1 MARDARDA
9 PCGQRGEERRDDLVG
24 KDAVTANRTDRGIDQ
39 EQPERLAIPE
49 VDEGQPTTVPEPVA
63 DQQVELLVDLDDRIA
78 ELPSADRDGG
88 EDQEGQA
95 QPAVRRLFWSD
106 DGNGT
111 DLTVVERP
119 VSGEGD
125 VRQTSVSVWVL

>member
-1 MARDARDA
+1 
-9 PCGQRGEERRDDLVG
+9 
-24 KDAVTANRTDRGIDQ
+24 
-39 EQPERLAIPE
+39 
-49 VDEGQPTTVPEPVA
+49 VPEPVA

-88 EDQEGQA
+88 EDQEDQA

-106 DGNGT
+106 DGNGA

-119 VSGEGD
+119 VSEGGRRSSN
-125 VRQTSVSVWVL
+125 VRFGLECYEPAAVRPHSSAQSFVV